1 MYLSHLIRRMTCKQ
15 ELTCLRFLRWTVLVP
30 LVIYISLLFIK
41 YNKSVPLKSLSTPSD
56 KDKEGS
62 VMDNLFLQLQTVTVD
77 KMNLMGYKDAGIDR
91 GNDEGRIREIVEAEN
106 RENPR
111 NLLEDIFR
119 KADTDENQLLDIQE
133 LAKWIHAKITE
144 HITRAMRENVGLFT
158 AIDTNLRDGEVS
170 WEEYHAYFLRTH
182 GFSETYINSHDK
194 KHSEMSR
201 TLKESIMRDRARW
214 AEAARNDPD
223 RLGLDEFLAF
233 THPESSH
240 RALLQMVED
249 LFEKFDRDGDEQLTE
264 DEFSDLPSEGVGL
277 DLREDRQQSIGGSED
292 RRKEFR
298 HLIDKNK
305 NGKADRTEL
314 LMYIDPRNPRHAIQ
328 EAQHLI
334 TLSDMNLDGKLDL
347 LEILSKMDLFL
358 DSKMVDTEK
367 SFHDEFRR

>member
-1 MYLSHLIRRMTCKQ
+1 MYLSHVVRRIFCKQ
-15 ELTCLRFLRWTVLVP
+15 DLTCLRFLRWTILVP
-30 LVIYISLLFIK
+30 LVIYISLLFVK
-41 YNKSVPLKSLSTPSD
+41 YKKSVPLKSLPTPSD
-56 KDKEGS
+56 RDQES
-62 VMDNLFLQLQTVTVD
+62 SMMDNLFFELETVTVD
-77 KMNLMGYKDAGIDR
+77 KSELARYKDVGIDR
-91 GNDEGRIREIVEAEN
+91 KDEESIQQVVEAEN

-111 NLLEDIFR
+111 TLLEDIFR
-119 KADTDENQLLDIQE
+119 RADVDENQLLDIQE

-158 AIDTNLRDGEVS
+158 AIDNNPRNGEVS
-170 WEEYHAYFLRTH
+170 WEEYHAYFLRSH
-182 GFSETYINSHDK
+182 GFPETYINSHDK

-223 RLGLDEFLAF
+223 KLALDEFLAF

-292 RRKEFR
+292 RRKEFQ

-334 TLSDMNLDGKLDL
+334 TLSDTNLDGKLDL
-347 LEILSKMDLFL
+347 PEILSKMDLFL
-358 DSKMVDTEK
+358 GSKMVDTER
-367 SFHDEFRR
+367 SFHDEFR

>member
-1 MYLSHLIRRMTCKQ
+1 MYPSHFIRRMACKQ
-15 ELTCLRFLRWTVLVP
+15 DFTCLRFLRWTILVP
-30 LVIYISLLFIK
+30 LVIYISFLFVK
-41 YNKSVPLKSLSTPSD
+41 YNGNVPLKSLSITNE
-56 KDKEGS
+56 KDKKS
-62 VMDNLFLQLQTVTVD
+62 SMMDNLFFELETVTVD
-77 KMNLMGYKDAGIDR
+77 KKDLTKYKDSGIDHR
-91 GNDEGRIREIVEAEN
+91 ADESIREIEEAEN

-111 NLLEDIFR
+111 TLLEDIFR
-119 KADTDENQLLDIQE
+119 MADIDDNQLLDIQE

-144 HITRAMRENVGLFT
+144 HITRAMQGNVGLFT
-158 AIDTNLRDGEVS
+158 VIDRNPRNGEIS
-170 WEEYHAYFLRTH
+170 WEEYHAYFLRSH
-182 GFSETYINSHDK
+182 GFSENYINSHDK

-214 AEAARNDPD
+214 AEAARNDPEK
-223 RLGLDEFLAF
+223 LALDEFLAF

-264 DEFSDLPSEGVGL
+264 DEFSDLPSDGVGL
-277 DLREDRQQSIGGSED
+277 DLHEDRQQSIGGSED

-334 TLSDMNLDGKLDL
+334 TLSDTNLDGKLDL
-347 LEILSKMDLFL
+347 PEILSKMDLFL
-358 DSKMVDTEK
+358 GSKMVDTEK
-367 SFHDEFRR
+367 SFHDEFR

>member
-1 MYLSHLIRRMTCKQ
+1 MYLPHLIRRIFCKQ
-15 ELTCLRFLRWTVLVP
+15 DLTCLRFLRWTVLVP
-30 LVIYISLLFIK
+30 LVIYISLLFVK
-41 YNKSVPLKSLSTPSD
+41 YNKSMPLKSLPTSSD
-56 KDKEGS
+56 RDQES
-62 VMDNLFLQLQTVTVD
+62 SMMDNLFFELETVTVD
-77 KMNLMGYKDAGIDR
+77 KKELAGYKVIEIDLTK
-91 GNDEGRIREIVEAEN
+91 DESVQREAKD

-111 NLLEDIFR
+111 ALLEDIFR
-119 KADTDENQLLDIQE
+119 RADVDENQLLDIQE
-133 LAKWIHAKITE
+133 LAKWIHTKITE

-158 AIDTNLRDGEVS
+158 TIDNNPRNGEVS
-170 WEEYHAYFLRTH
+170 WEEYHAYFLRSH
-182 GFSETYINSHDK
+182 GFSESYINSHDK
-194 KHSEMSR
+194 KHSEMTR

-223 RLGLDEFLAF
+223 RLTLDEFLAF

-277 DLREDRQQSIGGSED
+277 DLREDRQQSVGGSED

-334 TLSDMNLDGKLDL
+334 TLSDTNLDGKLDL
-347 LEILSKMDLFL
+347 PEILSKMDLFL
-358 DSKMVDTEK
+358 GSKMVDTER
-367 SFHDEFRR
+367 SFHDEFR